1 MSSLPPPPP
10 PPVPPVPP
18 GGNFAPPP
26 GYVPYGAGGQRG
38 FEAIRA
44 ITKWLTILLAV
55 SAATQVL
62 SVLTQIGLRGEVVE
76 LSNGL
81 DGLTG
86 GFAVYLL
93 VSLAAGAVGLAVLV
107 LEVIF
112 AYRIAKN
119 LRILGRTMA
128 SFGPGATIATV
139 ILGSCTLGILPYFM
153 WRELWAGSE
162 PSMPAHAPE
171 WKQAPVAAIVTQNLV
186 LSIVS
191 TLAGLVAGGG
201 AAFLRIGSTNSNDLA
216 DRLDNGY
223 TALIVSGFLT
233 AAATLVLM
241 QLVRQLGA
249 RHMMAT
255 REP

>member
-10 PPVPPVPP
+10 PMPPIPP

-26 GYVPYGAGGQRG
+26 GYVPYGAGGQGG
-38 FEAIRA
+38 FEPIRA
-44 ITKWLTILLAV
+44 ITKWLTVLLAV

-62 SVLTQIGLRGEVVE
+62 GVITQIGLHGRVDQ

-81 DGLTG
+81 DGLTA

-93 VSLAAGAVGLAVLV
+93 VSLASAGVGLAVLV
-107 LEVIF
+107 LEVLF

-119 LRILGRTMA
+119 LRVLGRTNA

-139 ILGSCTLGILPYFM
+139 ILGGCTLGILPYFM

-162 PSMPAHAPE
+162 PSMPAYAPQ
-171 WKQAPVAAIVTQNLV
+171 WKQVPVPTIVTISLV
-186 LSIVS
+186 LGVVS

-201 AAFLRIGSTNSNDLA
+201 AAFLRLGSTNSSDLA

-223 TALIVSGFLT
+223 GALLLSGLLT
-233 AAATLVLM
+233 AAATLVMM

-255 REP
+255 REA